1 MNFILSFSAFR
12 LSSYLANERKDT
24 ALDYKP
30 PVPPHRN
37 VGTRAMLPPQLPQQA
52 AAAVKVV
59 RFILHYIF
67 LLPAMSVCQSVCM
80 NLQISAIIKAKDI
93 KVGMKVSVYHT
104 QIKLIQMP
112 RPYAQDLLL
121 RIRSVMGQNWSKSI
135 LLVFNDILY

>member
-1 MNFILSFSAFR
+1 
-12 LSSYLANERKDT
+12 
-24 ALDYKP
+24 
-30 PVPPHRN
+30 
-37 VGTRAMLPPQLPQQA
+37 MLPPQLPQQA

-104 QIKLIQMP
+104 QIKLMP

-121 RIRSVMGQNWSKSI
+121 RIISVTGQNWSKSI